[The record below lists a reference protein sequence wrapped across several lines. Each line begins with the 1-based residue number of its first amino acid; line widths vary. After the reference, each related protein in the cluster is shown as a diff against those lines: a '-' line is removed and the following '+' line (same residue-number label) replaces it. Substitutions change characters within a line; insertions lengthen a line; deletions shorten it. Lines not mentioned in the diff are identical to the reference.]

1 MFKRRKR
8 SGGGGSATVV
18 APDTVAATVDA
29 AVDAAEPS
37 APCGPDGEPTCQ
49 APHAMLRFT
58 PDGRVLVCCA
68 NDQHALGVIGTDS
81 LREIWDGEER
91 ARIAAALDVLDYSL
105 GCDECGAER
114 SIGNCAGSIEAFW
127 DHLAPAEPLRWPRRL
142 EMAVSNTCNL
152 QCIQCNG
159 DRSSAIRSQ
168 REHRPP
174 MASPYD
180 DAFFDELVEFLHHID
195 YASFAGGEPFLARET
210 RRVFDLLI
218 EHGLTPRV
226 DVVTNA
232 TVWDDRVEH
241 YLRALKMDVTLSID
255 GHTPETF
262 ESIRVGAKHHEAWQN
277 IHRFRETAADYG
289 GVVSMNFCFMPQ
301 NWFELGDLL
310 LRADELDMSVDVLP
324 VTYPRRFN
332 ILNLPEDELA
342 HAVASLEE
350 QDTRI
355 GDQLVRNRGVWK
367 AKVAMLRRQLELREA
382 GGLPVSISSHA
393 APLGAEAL
401 ETLRAELRDWS
412 GQDPIVL
419 RVVDGMIEEVESPA
433 WAAPLD
439 PSRWVGWANE
449 VILADLVARLG
460 LFRDFTIDEGVDG
473 VQRLSYC
480 FDVAGEQVP
489 FRSFITDEYLLGAS
503 PVALDELVAA
513 ASGAEP

>member
-8 SGGGGSATVV
+8 SQGDAATAVASV
-18 APDTVAATVDA
+18 APVDA
-29 AVDAAEPS
+29 VPS
-37 APCGPDGEPTCQ
+37 SSVNRAPCAPDGDPTCQ

-91 ARIAAALDVLDYSL
+91 ARIAKALDELDYSL

-114 SIGNCAGSIEAFW
+114 SIGNRAGSIEAFW
-127 DHLAPAEPLRWPRRL
+127 DHLAPAEPLRWPSRL

-174 MASPYD
+174 MHSPYD
-180 DAFFDELVEFLHHID
+180 DAFFEELVEFLHHID

-210 RRVFDLLI
+210 RRIFDLLI
-218 EHGLTPRV
+218 EHGLTPGV

-232 TVWDDRVEH
+232 TVWDERVEH

-255 GHTPETF
+255 GHTSETF
-262 ESIRVGAKHHEAWQN
+262 ESIRVGAKHAEAWAN
-277 IHRFRETAADYG
+277 IDRFREVTASYG
-289 GVVSMNFCFMPQ
+289 GKVSMNFCFMPQ

-310 LRADELDMSVDVLP
+310 LWADGLDIAVDVLP

-332 ILNLPEDELA
+332 ILNLPEDELR
-342 HAVASLEE
+342 HAVAALEE
-350 QDTRI
+350 QDARI
-355 GDQLVRNRGVWK
+355 GDQLVLNRKVWK
-367 AKVAMLRRQLELREA
+367 AKVAMLRRQLELRES
-382 GGLPVSISSHA
+382 GGLPVSISSQK
-393 APLGAEAL
+393 AL
-401 ETLRAELRDWS
+401 TPDQLDALCDELREWA
-412 GQDPIVL
+412 GQEPIVM
-419 RVVDGMIEEVESPA
+419 RVVDGKIDEVESHA

-439 PSRWVGWANE
+439 PVRWVGWATE
-449 VILADLVARLG
+449 TILSDLVARLG
-460 LFRDFTIDEGVDG
+460 RFRDFTSDDGTDG
-473 VQRLSYC
+473 VQRLSYF

-489 FRSFITDEYLLGAS
+489 FRSFVTDEYLLGAS
-503 PVALDELVAA
+503 PVALDELVVSTESAT
-513 ASGAEP
+513 AER

>member
-8 SGGGGSATVV
+8 SQGNEAPAADTAAPAAPASATAVS
-18 APDTVAATVDA
+18 AT
-29 AVDAAEPS
+29 S
-37 APCGPDGEPTCQ
+37 APCAADGEPTCQ

-91 ARIAAALDVLDYSL
+91 ARIADALDALDYSL

-114 SIGNCAGSIEAFW
+114 SIGNRAGSIEAFW
-127 DHLAPAEPLRWPRRL
+127 DHLAPVKPLQWPRRL
-142 EMAVSNTCNL
+142 EMAISNTCNL

-180 DAFFDELVEFLHHID
+180 DAFFEELVEFLHHID
-195 YASFAGGEPFLARET
+195 FVSFAGGEPFLARET

-218 EHGLTPRV
+218 EHGLTPQV

-262 ESIRVGAKHHEAWQN
+262 ESIRVGAKYDEAWVN
-277 IHRFRETAADYG
+277 IDRFREVAGSYG
-289 GVVSMNFCFMPQ
+289 GTVMMNFCFMPQ

-310 LRADELDMSVDVLP
+310 LRADGMGIAVDVLP

-332 ILNLPEDELA
+332 ILNLPEDELR

-350 QDTRI
+350 QDARI
-355 GDQLVRNRGVWK
+355 GDELVLNRKVWK

-382 GGLPVSISSHA
+382 GGLPVSISSQK
-393 APLGAEAL
+393 APLAAEAL
-401 ETLRAELRDWS
+401 ETLRAELREWA
-412 GQDPIVL
+412 GQEPIVM
-419 RVVDGMIEEVESPA
+419 RVVDGMIDEVESPS

-439 PSRWVGWANE
+439 PTRWVGWATE
-449 VILADLVARLG
+449 VILSDLVARLG
-460 LFRDFTIDEGVDG
+460 RLRDFTIDDGVDG
-473 VQRLSYC
+473 VQRLSYY

-489 FRSFITDEYLLGAS
+489 FRSFVTDEYLLGAS
-503 PVALDELVAA
+503 SVALDELVVSTESAP
-513 ASGAEP
+513 AER